1 MSVANKFSALVAG
14 VVFGLGLV
22 ISGMTDPLK
31 VIAFLKLAP
40 GWNPALIFVM
50 GSALLVS
57 VVGFTLAKGRAA
69 PFFAELFMAP
79 TKSSVDARLLVGAA
93 IFGVGWGVYGYCPG
107 PAISA
112 LAYLHTETALFLAA
126 MLGGMAIANKIP

>member
-1 MSVANKFSALVAG
+1 MLGRGFAALDSRAAREALV
-14 VVFGLGLV
+14 LQHEK
-22 ISGMTDPLK
+22 PL
-31 VIAFLKLAP
+31 LADNFSLP
-40 GWNPALIFVM
+40 SKTVLD
-50 GSALLVS
+50 S
-57 VVGFTLAKGRAA
+57 
-69 PFFAELFMAP
+69 
-79 TKSSVDARLLVGAA
+79 RLLVGAA